1 MSLYLVTENQYEG
14 RLILTFKI
22 SDELDIDEFHVY
34 LTGAS
39 GVGETAL
46 TYLRIL
52 TSARDIFI
60 IQNDGYKN
68 LRVIDP
74 KGGSLFSL
82 RYSVPNNGTETFANS
97 PESALVLLNDFYEE
111 ITRRGKL
118 LDNASLRLDA
128 DYHTLGLP
136 PCWLFFDEYIDLIEQ
151 AKIIDKKIA
160 NEITS
165 LLVRCITKGRQ
176 LGCFLWITA
185 MRADTAYLPGLIRST
200 MINIA
205 LATNGREIDPENARM
220 MFGTTD
226 LQKPPP
232 HTKYY
237 GYAKGESGKPTLFL
251 TPKLADSV
259 DIRKTLAHYMKGE
272 YL

>member
-1 MSLYLVTENQYEG
+1 M
-14 RLILTFKI
+14 TFEL
-22 SDELDIDEFHVY
+22 SDEIVLDDFHVY

-39 GVGETAL
+39 GTAKTSL
-46 TYLRIL
+46 TYLSIL
-52 TSARDIFI
+52 TVARDIATVT
-60 IQNDGYKN
+60 NSPERYK
-68 LRVIDP
+68 LLKIIDP
-74 KGGSLFSL
+74 KAASLYSL
-82 RYSVPNNGTETFANS
+82 RYSVPKNGSETFAS
-97 PESALVLLNDFYEE
+97 TPETALLLLQDFYEE

-118 LDNASLRLDA
+118 LDNENLRLDA
-128 DYHTLGLP
+128 DYHTIGLP

-151 AKIIDKKIA
+151 AKVTDKRLA
-160 NEITS
+160 SEINS
-165 LLVRCITKGRQ
+165 LLVRCVTKGRQ

-205 LATNGREIDPENARM
+205 LATEGREVDPENAHM
-220 MFGTTD
+220 MFGKTD

-232 HTKYY
+232 QTKYY
-237 GYAKGESGKPTLFL
+237 GYIKGKSGEPSLFL
-251 TPKLADSV
+251 TPRLADGV